1 MKFNFPGELIE
12 AAKAVSA
19 AFGSAWYSVGADV
32 GRDVGR
38 VIRTIEAVVVN
49 ATRAE
54 MSPSNAKVI
63 AADTRNVTHA
73 GTHVS
78 AAETTDV
85 AAAKTSHV
93 ASTEATHVTSAK
105 AATMAAATAAAGLCA
120 RGSKAAGKQRSCQ
133 NHHQSSLHDLSPF
146 GWAGIPPQNLRQPP
160 ARLNKANADVAM
172 NWKMGIRIHH
182 PY

>member
-1 MKFNFPGELIE
+1 
-12 AAKAVSA
+12 
-19 AFGSAWYSVGADV
+19 
-32 GRDVGR
+32 
-38 VIRTIEAVVVN
+38 
-49 ATRAE
+49 

-63 AADTRNVTHA
+63 AADPRDVTHA

-78 AAETTDV
+78 AAETTDM
-85 AAAKTSHV
+85 AAAETSHV
-93 ASTEATHVTSAK
+93 ASAEATHVTSAKAAHVAATK